1 MLENCNFAL
10 HPFDKHAISSME
22 FSFVFSTFTKQ
33 EHAMK
38 EQELLFS
45 IESALDIHPLE
56 NFIILFDNLNAD
68 HLDSTYITGR
78 KPFTQQG
85 LLKAIIFKN
94 LTGIPTL
101 NDLSIALKNNPSA
114 AIRCGFNILNPLPSV
129 ERFSEFLRNKDNNAL
144 QKIRIQLVHELISM
158 GLING
163 NYLSIDSCP
172 QPAKVKENNLKTNVK
187 DRFNKERTCKGD
199 PDARLGVMVTFS
211 KSKKEIRYFWGYRNH
226 VVIDA
231 KEELP
236 VWEIT
241 KPANVQDSVMFI
253 PICRLIQKTFHF
265 DVHAVMADAIYDT
278 TSILNYIIDTLK
290 AKPRIARNPRN
301 TKDPPERNF
310 SKAGNPFCNAQLEML
325 ARGTFYD
332 KVQNR
337 WRRKWVCPIYHSKKI
352 ARKFFVCPVFHPKF
366 FSQKG
371 CYAYVRVDEDIRNQI
386 DYGSESFKKDFNLR
400 TGSERVFSRLL
411 SICMQNAPVIGFR
424 ATANYVTIAHITVLL
439 VALTAAKSNS
449 KDKIRFIK
457 SFLPSFKP

>member
-10 HPFDKHAISSME
+10 LPLFKHAIISMILTLI
-22 FSFVFSTFTKQ
+22 FLTFTKQ

-45 IESALDIHPLE
+45 IESALDIHPLQ
-56 NFIILFDNLNAD
+56 NFKILFDNLKAD

-78 KPFTQQG
+78 KPFPQQS

-129 ERFSEFLRNKDNNAL
+129 ERFSEFLRNKNNNAL
-144 QKIRIQLVHELISM
+144 QKIRIQLVHELMSM
-158 GLING
+158 GLIRG
-163 NYLSIDSCP
+163 KYLSIDSCP

-187 DRFNKERTCKGD
+187 DRFNKERICKGD
-199 PDARLGVMVTFS
+199 PDARLGIMVTFS
-211 KSKKEIRYFWGYRNH
+211 KSKKEISYFWGYRNH

-236 VWEIT
+236 VWETT

-253 PICRLIQKTFHF
+253 PIFDLIQEEFHF
-265 DVHAVMADAIYDT
+265 DIHAVMADGIYDSA
-278 TSILNYIIDTLK
+278 SILNYIIDTLK

-301 TKDPPERNF
+301 SKDPPERKF
-310 SKAGNPFCNAQLEML
+310 SKAGNPFCDAQLEML

-337 WRRKWVCPIYHSKKI
+337 WRRKWVCHECVD
-352 ARKFFVCPVFHPKF
+352 FV
-366 FSQKG
+366 QK
-371 CYAYVRVDEDIRNQI
+371 DD
-386 DYGSESFKKDFNLR
+386 
-400 TGSERVFSRLL
+400 
-411 SICMQNAPVIGFR
+411 
-424 ATANYVTIAHITVLL
+424 
-439 VALTAAKSNS
+439 
-449 KDKIRFIK
+449 
-457 SFLPSFKP
+457 